1 MNNAFQNQ
9 NDKFIEEIKTINLK
23 ILKLMEKLVKM
34 QINWTGLG

>member
-23 ILKLMEKLVKM
+23 ILKLMEKLVKT